1 MIKKKSFF
9 YSNNLSY
16 IFSLV
21 FVCVQHIFISNIIFG
36 IIFYYNIEKKIA
48 KNVEKNCEQKSCS
61 RNKKQMNFIASIQS
75 YIMIL
80 ALNSVH

>member
-36 IIFYYNIEKKIA
+36 IIFYYNIEKKLEKTWKKIVSKKA
-48 KNVEKNCEQKSCS
+48 VLGIKNKL
-61 RNKKQMNFIASIQS
+61 
-75 YIMIL
+75 IL
-80 ALNSVH
+80 LPLYNPILWS